1 LTGPSLD
8 YKTHVL
14 IGVRANGDM
23 TVICHWSRVP
33 PLREVQQRID
43 GSKQPFVKQPFVTFM
58 LCTPTSI
65 LPAGGSDLLRGS
77 AGGQCD

>member
-1 LTGPSLD
+1 MNEPSLD
-8 YKTHVL
+8 YNTHVL

-33 PLREVQQRID
+33 PLIEVQRRID
-43 GSKQPFVKQPFVTFM
+43 GSKQPFVTFM

-65 LPAGGSDLLRGS
+65 LPAAASDLQCGS